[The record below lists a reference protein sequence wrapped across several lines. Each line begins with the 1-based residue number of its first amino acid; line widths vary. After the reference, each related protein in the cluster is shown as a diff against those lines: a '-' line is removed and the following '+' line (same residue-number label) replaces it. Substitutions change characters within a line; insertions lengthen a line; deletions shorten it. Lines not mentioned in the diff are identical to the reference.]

1 MYGISAADFSMQ
13 HVEVSLVI
21 IRFLGMHNA
30 ESRDTK
36 LVSFLIDDV
45 LAVDAGNLTSG
56 LSFAEQENI
65 KAILLSH
72 GHYDHIK
79 DVPAFAFNNSQR
91 TTKVF
96 ASQRTLEILSSHL
109 VDGLIYPE
117 FTNRNSYLGRPA
129 LELSPLEPFKPKNIE
144 GYRVLAIPVHHPI
157 DAIGFGI
164 TSREGKEILYTGD
177 TGPGLSPLWNHLNPQ
192 VLITDLTF
200 PNRFTNVVEETG
212 HLCPQML
219 ETELIEFRRVRGYL
233 PKVILTHLSPKFEE
247 EIRKEVMEVA
257 KELRLSIE
265 FANEGERVI
274 V

>member
-1 MYGISAADFSMQ
+1 M
-13 HVEVSLVI
+13 I
-21 IRFLGMHNA
+21 IRFLGTHNA

-45 LAVDAGNLTSG
+45 LAVDAGSLTSG

-96 ASQRTLEILSSHL
+96 ATPHTIEILSSHL

-117 FTNRNSYLGRPA
+117 FTNKNSYLGRPA
-129 LELSPLEPFKPKNIE
+129 LELFSLEPFKPENIE
-144 GYRVLAIPVHHPI
+144 GYRVLVIPVHHAI

-164 TSREGKEILYTGD
+164 TSRGGKEIFYTSD
-177 TGPGLSPLWNHLNPQ
+177 TGPGLSSLWDHLYPH
-192 VLITDLTF
+192 VLITDMTF
-200 PNRFTNVVEETG
+200 PNRFANVAEETG
-212 HLCPQML
+212 HLC
-219 ETELIEFRRVRGYL
+219 
-233 PKVILTHLSPKFEE
+233 S
-247 EIRKEVMEVA
+247 
-257 KELRLSIE
+257 
-265 FANEGERVI
+265 
-274 V
+274 